1 MPTPAQAHFM
11 RATAAAETSA
21 AAEENPLALATGHEL
36 MLHKLANDRRR
47 LKETQSTELKAEIKR
62 ELLSEYVPYVEGVL
76 AAGTGVQ
83 DEVLMTVLIWRI
95 DAGDG
100 QGAIEIA
107 RYAIAHQLSL
117 PDQFK
122 RTTATLI
129 AEEFADLAKRAR
141 DGGEPVDVTSLNTVL
156 EITTGQDM
164 PDEVRAKL
172 HKEIGLAQRLSIGE
186 PPFSDEQL
194 ALGHTALEHMKRAMQ
209 LHDKV
214 GIKKEMEKL
223 ERELK
228 NSTTSSAGS

>member
-11 RATAAAETSA
+11 RATAAAESFA
-21 AAEENPLALATGHEL
+21 AAEENPLALATGYEL

-83 DEVLMTVLIWRI
+83 DEVLMTILIWRI

-107 RYAIAHQLSL
+107 RYAIAHQLLL

-141 DGGEPVDVTSLNTVL
+141 DGGLLVDVTSLNTVL
-156 EITTGQDM
+156 EITAGQDM

-172 HKEIGLAQRLSIGE
+172 HKEIGLALSLSIGE
-186 PPFSDEQL
+186 PPFAAEQL
-194 ALGHTALEHMKRAMQ
+194 ALGSTALEHMKRAMQ

-214 GIKKEMEKL
+214 GIKKEMQKL

-228 NSTTSSAGS
+228 NSTTGGAGS